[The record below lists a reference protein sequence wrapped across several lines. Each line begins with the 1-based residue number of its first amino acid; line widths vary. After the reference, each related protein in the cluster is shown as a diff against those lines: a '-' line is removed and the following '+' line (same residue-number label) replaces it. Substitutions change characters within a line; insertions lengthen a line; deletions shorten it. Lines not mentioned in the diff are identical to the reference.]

1 MYRVFYFNRTG
12 RNLIISCN
20 KNNKREWKIEWPH
33 RAGCCTE
40 WTIMLGKLYIHS
52 QTPKSAT
59 EV

>member
-33 RAGCCTE
+33 RVG
-40 WTIMLGKLYIHS
+40 
-52 QTPKSAT
+52 
-59 EV
+59 